1 MKILVINPGSTSTKV
16 AVYNEKQEI
25 FSSTITHTPEEIA
38 LYKQVKDQ
46 FHFRKQRICDELK
59 RNNITYPFDVIVAR
73 GPLTKPIEGG
83 VYAINEQMI
92 HDVDHAMFDHPCNL
106 GCLLANELANKQ
118 AQPCPTYIA
127 DPGLVDERNEIAKI
141 SGSPLLPR
149 VAIAHTLNQR
159 AIGRQYA
166 REQQKDY
173 ESLNL
178 IIAHLGG
185 GISIGVHKNGRII
198 DVNNALNGEG
208 PFSPERAGTLSA
220 GSLIDLCFSGQYTQ
234 NELKQKIASQSGLL
248 SHLGTNDIRMA
259 YRKLLEGDKRA
270 ELILQAMAYNIAK
283 SIGAAATVLRGD
295 IDAILLTGGITYS
308 DYMVDFI
315 TEHIQFLAPIK
326 VYPGEKE
333 MEALALNALAAQK
346 GTLEIKTYI

>member
-16 AVYNEKQEI
+16 AVFNDNRVI
-25 FSSTITHTPEEIA
+25 FNSTITHTPEE
-38 LYKQVKDQ
+38 LSPYKQIKDQ
-46 FHFRKQRICDELK
+46 FSFRKQSICSELQK
-59 RNNITYPFDVIVAR
+59 NNITYPFDVIVAR

-83 VYAINEQMI
+83 VYAINEQMKQ
-92 HDVDHAMFDHPCNL
+92 DLENPMFDHPCNL
-106 GCLLANELANKQ
+106 GCLLADELANEQ
-118 AQPCPTYIA
+118 SIPCPTYIA
-127 DPGLVDERNEIAKI
+127 DPGLVDERHEIAKI

-166 REQQKDY
+166 EEQNKSY

-185 GISIGVHKNGRII
+185 GISIGVHKKGKII

-208 PFSPERAGTLSA
+208 PFSPERAGTLPA
-220 GSLIDLCFSGQYTQ
+220 GALIDLCFSGQFTQ
-234 NELKQKIASQSGLL
+234 KELKQKIASQSGLL
-248 SHLGTNDIRMA
+248 SHMGTNDIRIV
-259 YRKLLEGDKRA
+259 YNKLLEGDKKA
-270 ELILQAMAYNIAK
+270 KLILQAMAYNIAK
-283 SIGAAATVLRGD
+283 SIGASATVLRGE

-315 TEHIQFLAPIK
+315 IKQIDFLAPIK

-333 MEALALNALAAQK
+333 MEALALNVIAAQK
-346 GTLEIKTYI
+346 GILEVKTYL

>member
-16 AVYNEKQEI
+16 AVYKEEQEI

-46 FHFRKQRICDELK
+46 FHFRKQSICNELK
-59 RNNITYPFDVIVAR
+59 RNNITYPFDAIVAR

-92 HDVDHAMFDHPCNL
+92 QDVDNAMFDHPCNL
-106 GCLLANELANKQ
+106 GCLLANELANEQPQ
-118 AQPCPTYIA
+118 ACPTYIA

-149 VAIAHTLNQR
+149 TAIAHTLNQR

-166 REQQKDY
+166 KEQQKDY

-185 GISIGVHKNGRII
+185 GISIGVHKKGKII

-208 PFSPERAGTLSA
+208 PFSPERAGTLPA
-220 GSLIDLCFSGQYTQ
+220 GSLIDLCFSGQFTKK
-234 NELKQKIASQSGLL
+234 ELKKKIASQSGLL
-248 SHLGTNDIRMA
+248 SHMGTNDIRII
-259 YRKLLEGDKRA
+259 YNKLLDGDKKA

-283 SIGAAATVLRGD
+283 SIGASATVLRGE
-295 IDAILLTGGITYS
+295 IDAILLTGGIAYS
-308 DYMVDFI
+308 DYIVDFI
-315 TEHIQFLAPIK
+315 VKQTNFLAPIK

-346 GTLEIKTYI
+346 GIIETKTYI